1 MAVMTA
7 GLSNSQ
13 MSSKQ
18 HKPKKLGSQKLK
30 KRLPKKLNTGTA
42 EVGPNSLYLRVEIE
56 STDNQRK
63 YGVRALVDSGATGL
77 FIDTLSPTKSRRRSY
92 LNRSRCSM

>member
-1 MAVMTA
+1 MCHPC
-7 GLSNSQ
+7 Q
-13 MSSKQ
+13 KQ
-18 HKPKKLGSQKLK
+18 HEPKKVRKTKLE
-30 KRLPKKLNTGTA
+30 KRLPKKLNISAA

-77 FIDTLSPTKSRRRSY
+77 FIDREYVKSNQIPTTKLS
-92 LNRSRCSM
+92 